1 MPATVSHTTPSF
13 PFGEEMAAQHAG
25 GDYATRYKFYSLSR
39 TCFGSKELDPQ
50 TGYYYYGAR
59 YYDPVISRWLSVD
72 NLASHPN
79 QVDKSPYAYAWNN
92 PVYYTDPD
100 GNCPWCIPVVLYLL
114 ETGAE
119 TALDYTLDVLIGELT
134 GEKPTWTGVAINFA
148 WNLIPGAG
156 EANSI
161 KKGARLFKAINKIVD
176 RVGHIPGV
184 KKLTREVRGNYE
196 KFYEALMTGDKQK
209 FSSALGNFGG
219 KLFELRLAAIVDGVK
234 RVGYRPP
241 GFNGEIDL
249 LIKRGEKT
257 IFGEAKS
264 GDFSKMTFDQFMSKK
279 ERRNQMNRLLNY
291 AKEQSA
297 EVEYFFKKGKVS
309 QDIIQGLK
317 KSGIKVNQ
325 M

>member
-1 MPATVSHTTPSF
+1 LPATDSHTTRTF

-25 GDYATRYKFYSLSR
+25 GDYATRYKFN
-39 TCFGSKELDPQ
+39 GKELDPQ
-50 TGYYYYGAR
+50 TGYYYYTAR

-184 KKLTREVRGNYE
+184 KKLTREVRENYE
-196 KFYEALMTGDKQK
+196 KFYEALMTGDKQRI
-209 FSSALGNFGG
+209 SSTLGNFGG
-219 KLFELRLAAIVDGVK
+219 KLFELRLAASVEGVK

-264 GDFSKMTFDQFMSKK
+264 GDFSKMTFDQFMDSKHG
-279 ERRNQMNRLLNY
+279 RQMEKILNY
-291 AKEQSA
+291 AKEQGA
-297 EVEYFFKKGKVS
+297 ELEYFFKRGKVS

-317 KSGIKVNQ
+317 KQGIKVNE